1 MKYCSEGSTSNLV
14 GKADE
19 QAIWKFIH
27 DVAAGLNYLHSQ
39 AVPVIHQD
47 IKPANILV
55 DESGN
60 YLITDFG
67 ISHKLRSTLRKQ
79 SKRVVVSG
87 AISYMGPERF
97 LAEPMTVKASDIW
110 SLGASIYELAT
121 GELPFVGQGGGMLN
135 AGAQIPSLDK
145 DKFSSK
151 LNELMQAC
159 LAKDTWDRPTAD
171 TIERQARAVL
181 DGDGVIIDSF
191 PPKSRSSRK
200 WLWISLIVVA
210 LAALG
215 TGVWFAFGDEIKGM
229 VDTESKASENED
241 TGVKELSDNIK
252 MRMAIVSNNL
262 SIGTNS
268 DFAPLVEARCQY
280 DTIKSIIKENPSLN
294 DEFEDELAELERK
307 LEENLISASEAWI
320 NQANILFA
328 DGFDDDTAIG
338 YLQYAAAIN
347 PSGEAL
353 GLLAKKGVEVAL
365 CKLSIK
371 GDKMSIV
378 CTPTGKNVDT
388 TLKYTIYDKNF
399 NAKCAGT
406 FPVSISDNKAERI
419 NVRLPDAIEDGPCY
433 VYFANADDKN
443 IAYLELK

>member
-1 MKYCSEGSTSNLV
+1 MSTEFNIPENELVSRCEFAVGDIIDDRWKVIKQVGEGT
-14 GKADE
+14 
-19 QAIWKFIH
+19 
-27 DVAAGLNYLHSQ
+27 
-39 AVPVIHQD
+39 
-47 IKPANILV
+47 
-55 DESGN
+55 
-60 YLITDFG
+60 FG
-67 ISHKLRSTLRKQ
+67 IVYCVE
-79 SKRVVVSG
+79 RVG
-87 AISYMGPERF
+87 M
-97 LAEPMTVKASDIW
+97 K
-110 SLGASIYELAT
+110 T
-121 GELPFVGQGGGMLN
+121 GELFALKLLKLWTVI
-135 AGAQIPSLDK
+135 AGERKNLRRRFEREYEAGLIESPYLVHS
-145 DKFSSK
+145 
-151 LNELMQAC
+151 
-159 LAKDTWDRPTAD
+159 
-171 TIERQARAVL
+171 IERGSVCGNCYIVMEYCSG
-181 DGDGVIIDSF
+181 GDLMAACNKGSVN
-191 PPKSRSSRK
+191 
-200 WLWISLIVVA
+200 LAQVA

-419 NVRLPDAIEDGPCY
+419 NVILPDAIEDGTCY